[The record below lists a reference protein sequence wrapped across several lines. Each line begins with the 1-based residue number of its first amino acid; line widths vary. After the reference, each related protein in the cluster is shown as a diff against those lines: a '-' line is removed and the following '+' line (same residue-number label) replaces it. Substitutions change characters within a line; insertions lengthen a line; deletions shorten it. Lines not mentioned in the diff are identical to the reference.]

1 MNDRF
6 DLQLRQHLLKTADDR
21 PAAGQLA
28 AIVERVAARAQRR
41 PIVAR
46 LVFPG
51 RLGSAP
57 STSLGYAF
65 IALALIGALLA
76 AAALGAGAPRP
87 VPAATSPAP
96 TASSEPLRSPAPGFS
111 TFESTVHGISID
123 YPAGWQT
130 RPATEPWT
138 RGELT
143 FDSPEADVIFDPAHG
158 PGGLYILLASQPY
171 GSVSADAWRDG
182 VLAWTCPNDGGHD
195 MWGWHVD
202 GAYSFQLG
210 PCNSGSIVQAD
221 SRGYLIRVVTSS
233 DQPALA
239 ATYNWDWLK
248 PLLETVDLRPEDA
261 INP

>member
-130 RPATEPWT
+130 RPATTIARRRPLFMRRSISKRQPPGTPESCFSVTWT
-138 RGELT
+138 TENT
-143 FDSPEADVIFDPAHG
+143 EATEANTG
-158 PGGLYILLASQPY
+158 
-171 GSVSADAWRDG
+171 VSR
-182 VLAWTCPNDGGHD
+182 
-195 MWGWHVD
+195 
-202 GAYSFQLG
+202 
-210 PCNSGSIVQAD
+210 
-221 SRGYLIRVVTSS
+221 
-233 DQPALA
+233 
-239 ATYNWDWLK
+239 
-248 PLLETVDLRPEDA
+248 
-261 INP
+261 